1 MSQKRKQPA
10 PVKGLGNPVA
20 NHRKPAK
27 KKIKLFTRNTDGRVL
42 LHWGDKRVLLP
53 KFFGHPVFTVVA
65 RGVISLFLVFVITGS
80 IVASAMAAYVIK
92 YVDFTASVDISTLK
106 YSTIIYTKDSETK
119 EYEPTKLIY
128 SQENRIWVNISE
140 LPVTIQRVVVA
151 AEDKR
156 FYDHEGVDWIRT
168 FAAFGNLV
176 FNFFDTQ
183 QGGSTI
189 TQQLIKNITD
199 DREVS
204 IERKVQEIMRALNLE
219 KQHSKDEIL
228 EAYLNTI
235 FLGYN
240 CNGLQSASLFYFGK
254 DAKDLSVAQ
263 ASSIIAIT
271 QYPTRN
277 NPLKHP
283 ENNKIRQEYIL
294 KQMHLKGWL
303 TDEEYKAAVAEEL
316 VFVGNNS
323 LQQSL
328 SVNSY
333 FEDQI
338 ITDVKAALVQQYGYT
353 TTYAEWM
360 IFNGGLRI
368 YSTEDQKIQDIMEAQ
383 YSNPANFIKESRD
396 EQPQSAMVVMGYNG
410 EVVGMVG
417 GKGEKTESRTWN
429 RATMSKRQP
438 GSSIKPLTVYA
449 PALDLDLIYWSQKLS
464 DYPILLD
471 GKKWPKNYYSSYYGD
486 ITLEE
491 AIQRSTNTIPVRV
504 LQELTPK
511 ASFKFAT
518 EKLHMTTLIQSERIN
533 GTDMSDVGLAPLG
546 LGALTDGVTVLEM
559 AAAYQ
564 MLGNGGYY
572 VKPYTFT
579 RVEDVDGNVL
589 IENKPNPTAVIGED
603 TAFIM
608 NQLLQKVVTGSH
620 GTARSAKLSTSG
632 IPVAAKTG
640 TTTAYNDRWFVGLTP
655 YYVGVVW
662 TGYDTKKIMNEK
674 LANPSLD
681 AWKKVMNQV
690 HKDLAAKQFPT
701 TTTVVQ
707 RKYCTT
713 TGLIANDNCPSTAI
727 GWYKTDYFIPECNV
741 H

>member
-1 MSQKRKQPA
+1 MSQNHNQPT
-10 PVKGLGNPVA
+10 PVKGLGKPVA
-20 NHRKPAK
+20 THRKPK
-27 KKIKLFTRNTDGRVL
+27 KKRFRLFSKNMDGRVL
-42 LHWGDKRVLLP
+42 LHWGDRRILMP
-53 KFFGHPVFTVVA
+53 KFFGHPVFRIVA
-65 RGVISLFLVFVITGS
+65 RGLISLLLVFVITGS

-92 YVDFTASVDISTLK
+92 YVDFQATVDISTLK
-106 YSTIIYTKDSETK
+106 YSTIIYTKDTETE
-119 EYEPTKLIY
+119 EYGPTKLIY
-128 SQENRIWVNISE
+128 SQENRIWVNISD
-140 LPVTIQRVVVA
+140 LPLEIQHVVVA

-156 FYDHEGVDWIRT
+156 FYDHQGVDWIRT

-228 EAYLNTI
+228 EAYLNTL
-235 FLGYN
+235 FLGYS

-263 ASSIIAIT
+263 AASIIAIT

-277 NPLKHP
+277 NPLKNP

-294 KQMHLKGWL
+294 KQMRLKNWL
-303 TDEEYKAAVAEEL
+303 SEEEYKAAVAEEL
-316 VFVGNNS
+316 VFVGNSS

-338 ITDVKAALVQQYGYT
+338 ILDVKAALVKQYGYT

-368 YSTEDQKIQDIMEAQ
+368 YSTENQKIQDIMEAQ
-383 YSNPANFIKESRD
+383 YANPANFVKESRD

-410 EVVGMVG
+410 EVVGIVG
-417 GKGEKTESRTWN
+417 GKGEKTKSRSWS

-449 PALDLDLIYWSQKLS
+449 PALDMDLIYWSQKVT
-464 DYPILLD
+464 DYPIQYQ
-471 GKKWPKNYYSSYYGD
+471 GKKWPKNYYPSYYGD

-491 AIQRSTNTIPVRV
+491 AIQRSTNTVPIRV

-511 ASFKFAT
+511 VSFKFAT
-518 EKLHMTTLIQSERIN
+518 EKLHMTTLIESERIN
-533 GTDMSDVGLAPLG
+533 GTDMTDMDLAPLG

-572 VKPYTFT
+572 CAPYTFT

-589 IENKPNPTAVIGED
+589 IENKPNPTPVIGED
-603 TAFIM
+603 TAFIL
-608 NQLLQKVVTGSH
+608 NQLLQTVVTGSH
-620 GTARSAKLSTSG
+620 GTGRLAKLSTPG

-662 TGYDTKKIMNEK
+662 TGYDTKKIMNEN
-674 LANPSLD
+674 LPNPSLD
-681 AWKKVMNQV
+681 AWKKVMNKV
-690 HKDLAAKQFPT
+690 HTGLAAKQFPT
-701 TTTVVQ
+701 TLTVEK

-713 TGLIANDNCPSTAI
+713 TGLIAKDSCPSTAY
-727 GWYKTDYFIPECNV
+727 GWYKKDYFIPECTV